1 MEFADIKLI
10 ISNKEVIERLDKME
24 AELKTKNAAWR
35 SWNKEDILQ
44 YAFNA
49 FQSNYINIILTYM
62 EYLID
67 DIQ

>member
-10 ISNKEVIERLDKME
+10 ISDEEVIKRLDRME

>member
-10 ISNKEVIERLDKME
+10 ISNEEVIERLNRME
-24 AELKTKNAAWR
+24 AELKTKNAAWK

-44 YAFNA
+44 FAFNA
-49 FQSNYINIILTYM
+49 FQSNYIGIILTYM
-62 EYLID
+62 EYAID